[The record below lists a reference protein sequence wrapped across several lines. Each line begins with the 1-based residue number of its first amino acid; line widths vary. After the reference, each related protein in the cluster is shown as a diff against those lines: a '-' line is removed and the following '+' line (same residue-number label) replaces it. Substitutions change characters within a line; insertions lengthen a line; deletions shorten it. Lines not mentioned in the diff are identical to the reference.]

1 MIRSLVVVA
10 TLATV
15 AAAQPADPKD
25 NKVDAQSL
33 MQSGV
38 KLLEAKD
45 YLGALAVFKTAYE
58 RFPSTKILLNIGTTL
73 KYLARDPD
81 AANAYQRY
89 IDANDAD
96 PKRKAELQKL
106 VEKIDKTAG
115 RYEITPTP
123 SDAAI
128 AIDDDDWLH
137 VVRGKVWRVTPGR
150 HSITVKADGYEP
162 KTKSVE
168 VKAGESIALEIQLS
182 PIPKQAP
189 AVITV
194 VEPQNRIVA
203 APVDQ
208 GPRSRFGAIVL
219 GHFDIPHGGAAL
231 VGVTADVIDR
241 VEARATAIL
250 GPKIGAYAGATFSF
264 LTDRYRPYISA
275 GVPVFFSSG
284 ARYGIRGAG
293 GLEWIVNRHLALV
306 VEAGVEH
313 EFNLEMGVTKATVF
327 VPAVG
332 VLGRL

>member
-58 RFPSTKILLNIGTTL
+58 RSPSTKILLNIGTTL

-128 AIDDDDWLH
+128 SIDDDD
-137 VVRGKVWRVTPGR
+137 
-150 HSITVKADGYEP
+150 
-162 KTKSVE
+162 
-168 VKAGESIALEIQLS
+168 
-182 PIPKQAP
+182 
-189 AVITV
+189 
-194 VEPQNRIVA
+194 
-203 APVDQ
+203 
-208 GPRSRFGAIVL
+208 
-219 GHFDIPHGGAAL
+219 
-231 VGVTADVIDR
+231 
-241 VEARATAIL
+241 
-250 GPKIGAYAGATFSF
+250 
-264 LTDRYRPYISA
+264 
-275 GVPVFFSSG
+275 
-284 ARYGIRGAG
+284 
-293 GLEWIVNRHLALV
+293 
-306 VEAGVEH
+306 
-313 EFNLEMGVTKATVF
+313 
-327 VPAVG
+327 
-332 VLGRL
+332 